1 METKYLDVGLQKSDT
16 SINSNDPEFEEII
29 SSRPDS
35 RTVSIR
41 QWTYRDCTDRYF
53 GKLAKGSM
61 RGSIFALC
69 SGAIGTGVLS
79 LPYVLKINGWIVGI
93 VLIMLGAFGKTSI
106 SCLLYSIWD
115 ELRFTG

>member
-29 SSRPDS
+29 NSRPDS
-35 RTVSIR
+35 RAVSIR

-93 VLIMLGAFGKTSI
+93 VLIILGAFGKTSN